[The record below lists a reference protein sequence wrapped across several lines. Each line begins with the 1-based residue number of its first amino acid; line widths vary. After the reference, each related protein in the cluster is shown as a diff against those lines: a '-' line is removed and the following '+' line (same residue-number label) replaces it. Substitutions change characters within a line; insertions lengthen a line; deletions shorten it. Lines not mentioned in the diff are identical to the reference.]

1 MAKPLGQVVFKVPEL
16 GKQGYELEL
25 LQEERQEKREK
36 ERDREIYRTGGE
48 SAFNDNAYKL
58 KGRYLTEAQDLYK
71 EFEKVGA
78 MFKQT
83 NDPSL
88 LRKANELSNQIKGVV
103 NDFNTQVG
111 VPLKLAAEADTKQWQ
126 GYMGSRDNFD
136 KEMESVLADVPHKII
151 NNRMHYLWQGEYL
164 PKEQTPWGSGKPN
177 EYNTVM
183 VRETTDLGKYVV
195 PSYYENGISSLAKNA
210 MSVESLA
217 NAVSNQFDYDLEN
230 IPTLAADVAVAY
242 AIHAGRLPAKN
253 ISVNEMQEVIALYT
267 DPNAPSSEADKNF
280 KKAADDW
287 YRGRLINISANR
299 YAAEYGFD
307 SKSETETKEAPAEAA
322 TGEQKSDPAGVGLP
336 IKTDTET
343 KEAPAEAAV
352 EEAPAE
358 AAVEE
363 TEGEEKQD
371 LDPAGLGLPV
381 VNPPAP
387 TAEER
392 AEMKKAE
399 EVLNPPAPTAEERA
413 EMEEA
418 ERANIQGAREGE
430 EIIDVSNIKEGEVE
444 APEVKPEM
452 GMNDNFFE
460 FDLGVTDKKTGK
472 RESAKIARTLPD
484 EYYERVRKA
493 EGGISSDPQDESAL
507 EAAIKAG
514 GAPSRMVRGE
524 KQIIHTNKGVTW
536 AVFKSFTK
544 ELGIGKDEDLQQRF
558 LNLKDSEAMSILEK
572 KYVAKQGLDKFEN
585 KFIASLFADNT
596 WGSGA
601 LFSFNPNSPSFKDYS
616 DEYKGIYLWLNL
628 NGADVPKKEMKS
640 NKLSED
646 TVKRIEALYEKNPQ
660 KFVDEY
666 FDIRG
671 MVFTRKSPAL
681 VARFGDG
688 WYDRSFKLKKVVAN
702 ADKRVTYNP
711 LDPKYKRNGY
721 RKYIEVDG
729 KQKLHQKNEKGEYV
743 LYTENFFDDYEPF
756 NKEEIK

>member
-16 GKQGYELEL
+16 GKQGYQLEL
-25 LQEERQEKREK
+25 QQEARQEKREK

-111 VPLKLAAEADTKQWQ
+111 VPLKLAAQADTKQWQ
-126 GYMGSRDNFD
+126 GYMGNRDDFD

-195 PSYYENGISSLAKNA
+195 PSYYEKGLSSLAKNA
-210 MSVESLA
+210 MSVETLA
-217 NAVSNQFDYDLEN
+217 NAVSNQFNYDLEN

-242 AIHAGRLPAKN
+242 AIHTGRLPAKN
-253 ISVNEMQEVIALYT
+253 ISVNDMQKVIALYS

-307 SKSETETKEAPAEAA
+307 SKSETETKEAPVEAA

-336 IKTDTET
+336 IKTDTE
-343 KEAPAEAAV
+343 EAPAEPTV
-352 EEAPAE
+352 EDAPVE

-363 TEGEEKQD
+363 TEGKEKQD

-387 TAEER
+387 TAAER
-392 AEMKKAE
+392 
-399 EVLNPPAPTAEERA
+399 VG
-413 EMEEA
+413 MEEA
-418 ERANIQGAREGE
+418 AKPPTEVELPR
-430 EIIDVSNIKEGEVE
+430 KEGE
-444 APEVKPEM
+444 ATPEPELKDVTTSPETKE
-452 GMNDNFFE
+452 GMTETSIN
-460 FDLGVTDKKTGK
+460 VRIATDKKGK
-472 RESAKIARTLPD
+472 TEVTSIKRTLP
-484 EYYERVRKA
+484 EYYTNNLLDF
-493 EGGISSDPQDESAL
+493 EGGISTDEGDV
-507 EAAIKAG
+507 AASRNKNAPMVNGKKA
-514 GAPSRMVRGE
+514 
-524 KQIIHTNKGVTW
+524 HTNKGVTYDYFEGW
-536 AVFKSFTK
+536 AKRI
-544 ELGIGKDEDLQQRF
+544 GIPKKDWKDRF
-558 LNLKDSEAMSILEK
+558 LNLTNAEALA
-572 KYVAKQGLDKFEN
+572 VAEDVATQKGTSNFKTPFLAGIFTQN
-585 KFIASLFADNT
+585 A
-596 WGSGA
+596 WGGGGVYFKTSGTE
-601 LFSFNPNSPSFKDYS
+601 
-616 DEYKGIYLWLNL
+616 EYKAILSMLKANGIE
-628 NGADVPKKEMKS
+628 P
-640 NKLSED
+640 SETSVITEKD
-646 TVKRIEALYEKNPQ
+646 AAKIEALYNKNPKQ
-660 KFVDEY
+660 FLDDY
-666 FDIRG
+666 FDAYIVAHSRLSKLAKNKQG
-671 MVFTRKSPAL
+671 EL
-681 VARFGDG
+681 VPT
-688 WYDRSFKLKKVVAN
+688 WMIN
-702 ADKRVTYNP
+702 
-711 LDPKYKRNGY
+711 RNGWT
-721 RKYIEVDG
+721 RRADEFKKAIAKEIGVKYEPITPYNKTREYQKSVVDG
-729 KQKLHQKNEKGEYV
+729 KTVWTLVEKRNDKFVPVGDSDWVDSYQPI
-743 LYTENFFDDYEPF
+743 TEV
-756 NKEEIK
+756 KQTK